1 MKIKKLF
8 RTPVTFAMIVS
19 MLFLGIQTPAMADI
33 VGTQELTMQVELQL
47 QRDDVRNLIARDDVR
62 SALLGYGVNPAD
74 VDTRIDNLTSGEL
87 LQIQDQLAVLPAG
100 GNGVLGVVLAIILIF
115 VLLDLLGTTDVFPRI

>member
-1 MKIKKLF
+1 MKIKKLL
-8 RTPVTFAMIVS
+8 RTPVTLTMIVS
-19 MLFLGIQTPAMADI
+19 MLLLGVQTPAMADI

-62 SALLGYGVNPAD
+62 AALLGYGVNPAD

-100 GNGVLGVVLAIILIF
+100 GNGALGVVLAIILIF
-115 VLLDLLGTTDVFPRI
+115 VLLDLLGATDVFPRI